1 LSLEAIKY
9 NVAKLYPFLKKELF
23 LNLDQAE
30 LEQAVDSIVA
40 ELERQ
45 QLVVVKQGFV
55 SMNQSNT
62 QTLMLLGRTIS
73 ETLQRYA
80 ISLNLLA
87 SYPELGKSD
96 LEQKSQE
103 IAQRLGR
110 LHGINAP
117 EFFDKGAFAA
127 LFSTLKE
134 QGYLDVEG
142 NCDSAATET
151 LASLLYSLLYP
162 EVRLT
167 IQESVHQSDAESA
180 LEETPASE

>member
-1 LSLEAIKY
+1 M
-9 NVAKLYPFLKKELF
+9 
-23 LNLDQAE
+23 NLDQAE
-30 LEQAVDSIVA
+30 LEQAVDGIVA

-45 QLVVVKQGFV
+45 QLVVVEKGFV

-167 IQESVHQSDAESA
+167 IQESVHQSDVETAI
-180 LEETPASE
+180 EEAPASE